1 MIWTGV
7 PSISILHWGSFF
19 FGSNALQPFQKLDYI
34 QNSRVQK
41 SEASSLDASIL
52 FVFSK
57 SNTVFVSL
65 QTILS
70 TEQFEWGV
78 EC

>member
-1 MIWTGV
+1 MDR
-7 PSISILHWGSFF
+7 GSQYQYPALGLF
-19 FGSNALQPFQKLDYI
+19 FGSIALQPFQKLDYI

-52 FVFSK
+52 FVFFK
-57 SNTVFVSL
+57 SNTVFASL
-65 QTILS
+65 QTIIS
-70 TEQFEWGV
+70 TEQFERGV

>member
-1 MIWTGV
+1 MEVIWTGV

-19 FGSNALQPFQKLDYI
+19 GSIALQPFQKLDYI

-70 TEQFEWGV
+70 TEQFE
-78 EC
+78 